1 MSEIAFRAPIF
12 MNTVMP
18 LQCIINRGLIITR
31 WIFALETSPNRG
43 FSFAHSME
51 ARLVSEQRAFR
62 VGDKFAVSEVA
73 RSVTVIMLFFHVLG
87 EAEVVVL

>member
-1 MSEIAFRAPIF
+1 MSKIAFRAPIF

-31 WIFALETSPNRG
+31 WIFALETSPSRG
-43 FSFAHSME
+43 FSFSHSME

-73 RSVTVIMLFFHVLG
+73 RSVTVIVLFFHVLG